1 MTQVS
6 TNAQVVSVIA
16 SVALVGL
23 VVWLI
28 RRGRFREETAL
39 YWLFATG
46 ILLLFSLRSDLLGW
60 TAAMLGIFYPPTVLL
75 LGIILAGTLLAIH
88 FSVSL
93 TRLDGQNK
101 RLAQELALLTQRIDS
116 REPSLDPEARTSHN
130 PGKPPEREGRGT
142 PAS

>member
-6 TNAQVVSVIA
+6 ASAQVAAIIA

-28 RRGRFREETAL
+28 RRGRIREETAL
-39 YWLFATG
+39 YWLLATG
-46 ILLLFSLRSDLLGW
+46 VLLLFSLRSDLLGW

-75 LGIILAGTLLAIH
+75 LGILLAGTLLAIH

-101 RLAQELALLTQRIDS
+101 RLAQELALLTQRIES
-116 REPSLDPEARTSHN
+116 REPSR
-130 PGKPPEREGRGT
+130 PPEDQR
-142 PAS
+142 P

>member
-6 TNAQVVSVIA
+6 ASSQVAAIIA
-16 SVALVGL
+16 SVALVSL

-28 RRGRFREETAL
+28 RRGRIREETAL

-46 ILLLFSLRSDLLGW
+46 VLLLFSLRSDLLGW
-60 TAAMLGIFYPPTVLL
+60 TASLLGIFYPPTVLL
-75 LGIILAGTLLAIH
+75 LGVLLAGTLLAIH

-101 RLAQELALLTQRIDS
+101 RLAQELALLTQRIES
-116 REPSLDPEARTSHN
+116 REPAR
-130 PGKPPEREGRGT
+130 PPEDRR
-142 PAS
+142 P